1 MNRAIYPGTFDP
13 VTNGH
18 IDIAERACKLF
29 DEVIIAVAGVSYKDT
44 VFSVDER
51 VEMMQE
57 SVKHLKNARV
67 DTFSILSVEYASQMK
82 AGALIRGLRAV
93 TDFEYEMQLASMNKR
108 LNNNLE
114 TLFLMTSGEYSFLSS
129 SVIKQV
135 AMLGGSV
142 KGLVPDIVIE
152 KLKGKYP
159 LYK

>member
-1 MNRAIYPGTFDP
+1 LKRAIYPGTFDP

-29 DEVIIAVAGVSYKDT
+29 DEVIIAIAGVSYKDT

-51 VEMMQE
+51 IEMMKE

-67 DTFSILSVEYASQMK
+67 DSFSILSVEYAVEMK
-82 AGALIRGLRAV
+82 AVALIRGLRAI

-114 TLFLMTSGEYSFLSS
+114 TIFLMTSGEYSFLSS

-142 KGLVPDIVIE
+142 KGLVPDIVNE
-152 KLKGKYP
+152 KLKGKYK
-159 LYK
+159 LYR

>member
-1 MNRAIYPGTFDP
+1 MKRAIYPGTFDP

-29 DEVIIAVAGVSYKDT
+29 DEVIIAIAGVSYKDT

-51 VEMMQE
+51 IEMMKE

-67 DTFSILSVEYASQMK
+67 DSFSILSVEYAVEMK
-82 AGALIRGLRAV
+82 AVALIRGLRAI

-114 TLFLMTSGEYSFLSS
+114 TIFLMTSGEYSFLSS

-142 KGLVPDIVIE
+142 KGLVPDIVNE
-152 KLKGKYP
+152 KLKGKYK
-159 LYK
+159 LYR